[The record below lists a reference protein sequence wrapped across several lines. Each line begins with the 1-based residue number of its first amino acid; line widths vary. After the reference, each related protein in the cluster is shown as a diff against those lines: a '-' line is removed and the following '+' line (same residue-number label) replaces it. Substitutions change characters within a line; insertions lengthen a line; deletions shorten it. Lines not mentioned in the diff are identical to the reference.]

1 MAYIDSNIWCYYM
14 DSRLP
19 EHPQVKA
26 PIRETL
32 MKGQI
37 YVNTVTVMEVAHYLT
52 RNLNTTSAREK
63 IKALLNLRALKI
75 LDFDRETMNA
85 SLVLLE
91 KFGGSMGLGGR
102 DSTIIASLLKNNV
115 DTLFT
120 HDDVLKRAAEHK
132 NS

>member
-1 MAYIDSNIWCYYM
+1 M

-19 EHPQVKA
+19 EHTQIKA

-32 MKGQI
+32 MKNQI

-63 IKALLNLRALKI
+63 IEALLNLRALKI

-85 SLVLLE
+85 SLTLLE

-102 DSTIIASLLKNNV
+102 DATIIASLLKNNIEI
-115 DTLFT
+115 LFT
-120 HDDVLKRAAEHK
+120 HDYVLKRVASRHRVTIVDPVP
-132 NS
+132 